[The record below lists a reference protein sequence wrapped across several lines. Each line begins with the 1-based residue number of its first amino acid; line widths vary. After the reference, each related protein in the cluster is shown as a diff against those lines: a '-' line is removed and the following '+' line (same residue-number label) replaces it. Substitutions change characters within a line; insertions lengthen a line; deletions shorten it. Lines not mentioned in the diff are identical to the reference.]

1 MRTCM
6 SLQKDTQQ
14 MLLLGSTHTFRINWK
29 LIMFSDAISQFFIFH
44 NLELRYPFNI
54 TPPLN
59 LGLNIRR
66 KNS

>member
-6 SLQKDTQQ
+6 LLEKDTQQ
-14 MLLLGSTHTFRINWK
+14 MLLLGSMNTFRINWK
-29 LIMFSDAISQFFIFH
+29 LIMFSDAVSQFFIFQ

-59 LGLNIRR
+59 LGLNVKR
-66 KNS
+66 KTF